1 MLETEEFSSN
11 DLTILRAYE
20 WERINFTDPFKTKK
34 IAERMGVSID
44 ELDSI
49 RRRTRENARKQI
61 SDRTYPAV
69 S

>member
-1 MLETEEFSSN
+1 
-11 DLTILRAYE
+11 
-20 WERINFTDPFKTKK
+20 
-34 IAERMGVSID
+34 MGVSID